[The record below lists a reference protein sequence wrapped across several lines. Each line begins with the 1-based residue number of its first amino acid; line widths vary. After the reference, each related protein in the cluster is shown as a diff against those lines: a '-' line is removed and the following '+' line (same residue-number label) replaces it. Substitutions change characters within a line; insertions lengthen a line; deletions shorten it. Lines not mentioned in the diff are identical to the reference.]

1 LPKRKRILALL
12 CAYGCFVFVFHV
24 KFKSNFCLIRAKI
37 AKIGIFDQLLSEV
50 LKYREIMVKN
60 GALEF
65 EEYEEYLRKLFPSVL
80 TLQFEDMKKD
90 VYGFVSKIC
99 EFMGI
104 EVPEFNVKPTN
115 VSLTEKQLRLIQFIK
130 SRNISLWGK
139 NKIVGLLIF
148 IFNRGELHMKKKS
161 HDIKE

>member
-1 LPKRKRILALL
+1 
-12 CAYGCFVFVFHV
+12 V
-24 KFKSNFCLIRAKI
+24 KFKSNFCLIQAKI